1 MNKIYNEI
9 SFSKRDFENEEKFWQ
24 TVNTQMRILLEND
37 YIFKVRYEDNNVVEF
52 QFNIDPNLYGG
63 PSLEWLDED
72 EYIEKSE

>member
-9 SFSKRDFENEEKFWQ
+9 SFCKRDFEDETKFWE

-72 EYIEKSE
+72 EYIQKSE

>member
-1 MNKIYNEI
+1 
-9 SFSKRDFENEEKFWQ
+9 
-24 TVNTQMRILLEND
+24 MRILLEND

-52 QFNIDPNLYGG
+52 QFNINPDLYGG

>member
-9 SFSKRDFENEEKFWQ
+9 SFCKRDFEDEAKFWQ

-52 QFNIDPNLYGG
+52 QFKMNPILYGG